1 MKSHLKISELKMLPF
16 TTLSV
21 IAMSVAKEIQEG
33 ATEKRDLLE
42 QIFDAMGVPKAPQ

>member
-1 MKSHLKISELKMLPF
+1 MSAELKTLPF
-16 TTLSV
+16 TTLSA